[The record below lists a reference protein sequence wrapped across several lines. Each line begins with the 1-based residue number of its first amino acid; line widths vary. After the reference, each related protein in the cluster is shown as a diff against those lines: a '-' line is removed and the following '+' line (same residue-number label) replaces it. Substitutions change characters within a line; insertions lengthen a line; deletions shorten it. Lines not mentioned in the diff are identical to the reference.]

1 MRKTKVRVR
10 VGFSLV
16 RVRVGF
22 SLISLG
28 WFPVKVRLFF
38 AHNLILSFLYFHKI
52 FDSLRLPITTQRT
65 RNIS

>member
-1 MRKTKVRVR
+1 MRKTKVR

-16 RVRVGF
+16 RVWVGFSLVRVWVGF

-38 AHNLILSFLYFHKI
+38 VHNLNTI
-52 FDSLRLPITTQRT
+52 FIFS
-65 RNIS
+65 